1 MEVVPQIVVSGLAQ
15 GSIYALAALG
25 IIVIFNATQ
34 IVNFAQG
41 AMGVAAAYVAWFAM
55 TALHLPFFFALATA
69 VAFAFA
75 LGVVVEALLLRR
87 LQNASTMTQMVVTLG
102 LFMAILGTVGVL
114 CGYNPR
120 AFPELWSQRSFE
132 LGAVIVRPQDTLNFA
147 LLGGLA
153 GALALLFRRTKLG
166 LAMRAITQD
175 AFAARLMGV
184 SLRRTLSLAWGIG
197 VALAGVTAILAAP
210 VTTLT
215 PGMMDSILIYGFVAA
230 IVGGFGTF
238 SGAITGGLAVGVV
251 DNVVKTF
258 LAPELSLTIVF
269 GLLLLVLYVRP
280 NGFFGR
286 ELAQKV

>member
-1 MEVVPQIVVSGLAQ
+1 VEVVPQIVVSGLAQ

>member
-1 MEVVPQIVVSGLAQ
+1 VEVVPQIVVSGLAQ

-184 SLRRTLSLAWGIG
+184 SLRRTRSLAWGIG

>member
-1 MEVVPQIVVSGLAQ
+1 
-15 GSIYALAALG
+15 
-25 IIVIFNATQ
+25 
-34 IVNFAQG
+34 
-41 AMGVAAAYVAWFAM
+41 MGVAAAYVAWLAL
-55 TALHLPFFFALATA
+55 TALHLPIFVALATA
-69 VAFAFA
+69 LAFAFA
-75 LGVVVEALLLRR
+75 LGVVVEALLLRHV
-87 LQNASTMTQMVVTLG
+87 QNASTMSQMVVTLG
-102 LFMAILGTVGVL
+102 LFMAILGTAGVL
-114 CGYNPR
+114 FGYNPR

-132 LGAVIVRPQDTLNFA
+132 LGPVIVRPQDTLNFA
-147 LLGGLA
+147 LLGALA
-153 GALALLFRRTKLG
+153 GALALLFQRTKLG

-175 AFAARLMGV
+175 TFAARLMGV

-197 VALAGVTAILAAP
+197 IALAGVTAILAAP

-215 PGMMDSILIYGFVAA
+215 PGMMDSILIYGFVSA

-251 DNVVKTF
+251 DNIVKAF

-286 ELAQKV
+286 ERAQKV

>member
-184 SLRRTLSLAWGIG
+184 SLRRTRSLAWGIG